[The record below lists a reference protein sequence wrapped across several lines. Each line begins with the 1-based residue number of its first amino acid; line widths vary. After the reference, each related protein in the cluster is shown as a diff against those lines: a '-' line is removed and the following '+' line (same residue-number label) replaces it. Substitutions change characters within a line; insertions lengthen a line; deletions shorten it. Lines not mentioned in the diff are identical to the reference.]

1 MKTTIEKRILS
12 AALAALT
19 LALVSCGQT
28 GSGDGE
34 TSTEPTRTTE
44 TTAPEETVDT
54 RYVSDLEVR
63 DFDGERVPDRVL

>member
-19 LALVSCGQT
+19 LALASCGQT
-28 GSGDGE
+28 GIGDGE
-34 TSTEPTRTTE
+34 TSTEPTGTTE

-54 RYVSDLEVR
+54 QDTFPISKCAIST
-63 DFDGERVPDRVL
+63 GKSSG